1 MIRTGTPT
9 NPASPSAGLAF
20 YTRQPHAPHSLAR
33 ADASALM
40 APPLDPDKAAALM
53 KNPWAPR
60 LIEKD
65 IELLKMQ
72 KRKKEEEE

>member
-1 MIRTGTPT
+1 
-9 NPASPSAGLAF
+9 
-20 YTRQPHAPHSLAR
+20 
-33 ADASALM
+33 M